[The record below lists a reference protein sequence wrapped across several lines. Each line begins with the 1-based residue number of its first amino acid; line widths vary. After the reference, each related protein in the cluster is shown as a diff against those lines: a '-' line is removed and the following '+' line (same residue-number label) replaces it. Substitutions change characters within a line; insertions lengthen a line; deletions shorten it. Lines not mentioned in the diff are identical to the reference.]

1 MMIPM
6 MGPTCRKC
14 GCTDDRAC
22 VDLWGDACWWVA
34 EDLCS
39 ACGPPDPGPASSLF
53 LPDGTELRIPSLPA
67 A

>member
-1 MMIPM
+1 MKREAPD
-6 MGPTCRKC
+6 TSARRCRKC

-22 VDLWGDACWWVA
+22 PGGCWWVA

-39 ACGPPDPGPASSLF
+39 SCDPNYASAVGSLVRSEMPPQPVPRKEG
-53 LPDGTELRIPSLPA
+53 A